1 MASVRAEASSY
12 RFCRSHL
19 LTLTSVLGTSR
30 TVVTRSSAA
39 EAYVFTSP
47 ADCPAVSRAVMRTLV
62 TFLTASNL
70 TFCQTPLVVVN
81 VPLVTTSLVVPS
93 DSVSVILYF
102 LILPFAF
109 ALPLRAM

>member
-1 MASVRAEASSY
+1 M
-12 RFCRSHL
+12 
-19 LTLTSVLGTSR
+19 
-30 TVVTRSSAA
+30 
-39 EAYVFTSP
+39 
-47 ADCPAVSRAVMRTLV
+47 V

>member
-1 MASVRAEASSY
+1 M
-12 RFCRSHL
+12 
-19 LTLTSVLGTSR
+19 TSVLGTSR

-93 DSVSVILYF
+93 DSVKLSPVAASRSWTMVGVMEMTPSTDCSVF
-102 LILPFAF
+102 S
-109 ALPLRAM
+109 